1 MSDSEVEFESADE
14 GSQGGDGWEIESDFD
29 LPDVKPVS
37 VESKP
42 TGTKLSTLSNVS
54 DKVDIEQNAK
64 CEDTKQ
70 PGLNDASDAVSTVQ
84 SKLNELAVNN
94 DNSTKSGPQISRV
107 VENEVKQTSTQG
119 WGGWSSGW
127 SVNSLLSTASA
138 LTNQVSQGITNVI
151 GAPAPEQLASVDK
164 DKEIKDL
171 KETKDNID
179 ELTVEPSESILDTN
193 YFLSNVSQ
201 ITKIVETTGS
211 KIISGGLDTL
221 ETVGKK
227 TLEVLQDGDPGLR
240 KKRAIFFQNTEKI
253 NLSQVLQEAKE
264 KSEVESKQNNQV
276 EIRKGYAYLL
286 DSFQGLIHLESLELL
301 SKQCQM
307 KLQTVLLSYSGAQ
320 LTDIQD
326 KLDQIKDLCYLDFED
341 DEKIMTIEEF
351 KNSLI
356 TCINQIST
364 DVKTE
369 KILRVSE
376 LIDEKSNK
384 EFDSEDSIHDEA
396 ISALAELTAAA
407 MELFYKLGE
416 MIMIDTQNQLVTVK
430 AEQLSLL
437 NESVCCRIRFI
448 ANKYASLLT
457 KYDADGT
464 SNNISDVYL
473 ESSNSS
479 SYIQDAAQLLI
490 PILQLSVI

>member
-14 GSQGGDGWEIESDFD
+14 GSKDEDGWEIESDFD

-37 VESKP
+37 LEHKP
-42 TGTKLSTLSNVS
+42 TETKLSTLPNVS
-54 DKVDIEQNAK
+54 DNA
-64 CEDTKQ
+64 DTKHS
-70 PGLNDASDAVSTVQ
+70 GLNDASNAVSTVQ
-84 SKLNELAVNN
+84 SKLDKLVVNN
-94 DNSTKSGPQISRV
+94 DNSSNSGSQVSEI
-107 VENEVKQTSTQG
+107 EQNEIKQTSTQTSG

-127 SVNSLLSTASA
+127 SVNSLLSTASI
-138 LTNQVSQGITNVI
+138 LTNQVSQGLTNVI

-164 DKEIKDL
+164 DEEIKDL
-171 KETKDNID
+171 KETNVND
-179 ELTVEPSESILDTN
+179 EITEKPSESILDAN

-240 KKRAIFFQNTEKI
+240 KKRAMFFQNTEKI

-264 KSEVESKQNNQV
+264 KSEVEFKQNNQV
-276 EIRKGYAYLL
+276 EIKKGYAYLL

-307 KLQTVLLSYSGAQ
+307 KLQTVLLSYSGTQ
-320 LTDIQD
+320 LTEIQY
-326 KLDQIKDLCYLDFED
+326 KLDQIKDLCYFDFDD
-341 DEKIMTIEEF
+341 DEKIMTTEEF

-356 TCINQIST
+356 ACINQIST

-369 KILRVSE
+369 KILKVSD
-376 LIDEKSNK
+376 LIEEKSNK
-384 EFDSEDSIHDEA
+384 EFDSEDSIHNEA

-416 MIMIDTQNQLVTVK
+416 MMMIDSQNQLVTVK
-430 AEQLSLL
+430 AEKLSLL

>member
-1 MSDSEVEFESADE
+1 MSDSEAEFESADE
-14 GSQGGDGWEIESDFD
+14 GSKNEDGWEIDSDFD
-29 LPDVKPVS
+29 LPDVKSVS
-37 VESKP
+37 VEYKP
-42 TGTKLSTLSNVS
+42 TETKLSALTNFSENV
-54 DKVDIEQNAK
+54 
-64 CEDTKQ
+64 DTKH
-70 PGLNDASDAVSTVQ
+70 PEINDACNEMSMVQ
-84 SKLNELAVNN
+84 PKLDKLDVNN
-94 DNSTKSGPQISRV
+94 DNSTKSESQVSEVIQ
-107 VENEVKQTSTQG
+107 NEIKQTSTQTTG

-127 SVNSLLSTASA
+127 SVNSLLSTASL
-138 LTNQVSQGITNVI
+138 LTNQVSQGLTNVI
-151 GAPAPEQLASVDK
+151 GAPAPEQLASVDNN
-164 DKEIKDL
+164 KEVKNVQ
-171 KETKDNID
+171 ETKVND
-179 ELTVEPSESILDTN
+179 EVTEEPSKSILDTN

-227 TLEVLQDGDPGLR
+227 TIEVLQDGDPGLR
-240 KKRAIFFQNTEKI
+240 KKRAMFFQNTEKI

-276 EIRKGYAYLL
+276 EIKKGYAYLL

-307 KLQTVLLSYSGAQ
+307 KLQTVLLSYSGTQ

-326 KLDQIKDLCYLDFED
+326 KLDQIKDLCYFDFDD
-341 DEKIMTIEEF
+341 DEKCMSIEEF
-351 KNSLI
+351 RNSLI
-356 TCINQIST
+356 TCINKIST

-369 KILRVSE
+369 KILRVSD

-384 EFDSEDSIHDEA
+384 EFDSENSIHNEA

-416 MIMIDTQNQLVTVK
+416 MIMIDSQNQLVTVK
-430 AEQLSLL
+430 AEQLSIL